1 MAQSSSS
8 IARIP
13 SNVEKNAKQKLHQL
27 LFSSFQKD
35 SGEKLQESKSLTTLL
50 QVYYLL
56 ALFSSWNSKQK
67 SLFRWHWKCK
77 EEVTE
82 FDCIVLRR
90 FLVGLGPHKLMLGE
104 QNSDTQRQINYQPS
118 CILSSFVSS
127 LDFFTLLRKK
137 LEKIFFFRWFCQIN
151 WGKKSF
157 WIWNLFG
164 RG

>member
-1 MAQSSSS
+1 MMQKMHATSQFFTLLEQFVEAQ
-8 IARIP
+8 
-13 SNVEKNAKQKLHQL
+13 
-27 LFSSFQKD
+27 LF
-35 SGEKLQESKSLTTLL
+35 LL

-90 FLVGLGPHKLMLGE
+90 FLVALGPHKLMLGE

-118 CILSSFVSS
+118 CILSSFVSLWTS
-127 LDFFTLLRKK
+127 VFFTLLRKK
-137 LEKIFFFRWFCQIN
+137 LEKIFFFVVLSDKL
-151 WGKKSF
+151 GEKKFLDMEFVWQRVNCSSYKNVFPNQYVSF
-157 WIWNLFG
+157 
-164 RG
+164 